1 MTKKLSKLEDIL
13 YQTKNDK
20 FTRILYTRVSS
31 LEQKTDRQTV
41 NSSSYDLVVEDK
53 CSGSI
58 PFFEREGGKKIK
70 TFIDMGCKL
79 ELDVHAIDRIGRDL
93 RDVLNVI
100 HYFNT
105 KGISICFVSQG
116 LRTLDEKGEENPIA
130 KMVYAILGVVAE
142 MEKRNINE
150 RTREGIAIAKALGK
164 YTGRKSGS
172 KEDIHQFLSKPK
184 NKKALD
190 YVKKGYRNSEIS
202 KITGMSIN
210 TIVKI
215 RKYGCA
221 HA

>member
-79 ELDVHAIDRIGRDL
+79 ELDVHFTIMLSHIVTTINFL
-93 RDVLNVI
+93 
-100 HYFNT
+100 
-105 KGISICFVSQG
+105 KGIVHIELNIRMLTV
-116 LRTLDEKGEENPIA
+116 
-130 KMVYAILGVVAE
+130 E
-142 MEKRNINE
+142 MATTTIHMFLKEV
-150 RTREGIAIAKALGK
+150 GII
-164 YTGRKSGS
+164 
-172 KEDIHQFLSKPK
+172 LSKVCVIQSMEYIFK
-184 NKKALD
+184 
-190 YVKKGYRNSEIS
+190 
-202 KITGMSIN
+202 
-210 TIVKI
+210 TIYYNLTEQIIRVIKHTVKI
-215 RKYGCA
+215 IKKC
-221 HA
+221 